1 MIIGVIDVHFTMS
14 DAFFGCKYEISWMRF
29 PGKVMRSAAGLQ
41 RGLT

>member
-1 MIIGVIDVHFTMS
+1 VIIGDIDVHFTMS
-14 DAFFGCKYEISWMRF
+14 DAF

>member
-1 MIIGVIDVHFTMS
+1 MCTLPCQMLFL
-14 DAFFGCKYEISWMRF
+14 GCEDEISWMRF